1 MAGDSD
7 ETFVTPEN
15 ISPWSLNIAMRTR
28 QLLSKLPL
36 NRRMWLAVGLLTL
49 PVMAALYFVVSALQ
63 KDINFAARERAG
75 VAEAF
80 SSSTRIWMRIT

>member
-1 MAGDSD
+1 
-7 ETFVTPEN
+7 
-15 ISPWSLNIAMRTR
+15 MRTR

-49 PVMAALYFVVSALQ
+49 PVMASLYFVVSALQ

-75 VAEAF
+75 VVEAGPLLKKVIAGGKDAGDAQTKLRRLMDDSF
-80 SSSTRIWMRIT
+80 LILD